1 MPLPYAGA
9 SDIGKR
15 CLRRSI
21 YFFRWLTIL
30 PIAIGVEEA
39 SEPKRSELFKKH
51 PPNETDASASVPNK
65 PDALA
70 LLIPINSSSSL
81 LLS

>member
-15 CLRRSI
+15 CLRRRL
-21 YFFRWLTIL
+21 FFLRAL
-30 PIAIGVEEA
+30 A
-39 SEPKRSELFKKH
+39 SEPKRSELYKKH
-51 PPNETDASASVPNK
+51 PPNE

-70 LLIPINSSSSL
+70 SGPNETDALASGNTS
-81 LLS
+81 